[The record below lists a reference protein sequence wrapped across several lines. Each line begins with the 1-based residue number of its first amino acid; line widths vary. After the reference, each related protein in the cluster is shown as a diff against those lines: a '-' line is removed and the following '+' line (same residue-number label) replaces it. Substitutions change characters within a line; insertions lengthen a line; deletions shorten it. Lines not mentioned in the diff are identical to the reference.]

1 MSFVLLAYLAGLA
14 AVQALFYTLLLLKS
28 ARVRPRTTW
37 NMQPALGI
45 IAFVGEAIGVLLLP
59 RLLHQTLE
67 TKQYKP
73 FHGLQAFV
81 ILAPVLYALLFVSR
95 QLFALPVDIR

>member
-14 AVQALFYTLLLLKS
+14 AVQGLFYTLLLLKS

-45 IAFVGEAIGVLLLP
+45 VAFVGEAVGVLLLP
-59 RLLHQTLE
+59 RLLQQASE
-67 TKQYKP
+67 SKQYKP
-73 FHGLQAFV
+73 FHMLQALV
-81 ILAPVLYALLFVSR
+81 ILAPVLYALLFVSC
-95 QLFALPVDIR
+95 ALLALLVEIR